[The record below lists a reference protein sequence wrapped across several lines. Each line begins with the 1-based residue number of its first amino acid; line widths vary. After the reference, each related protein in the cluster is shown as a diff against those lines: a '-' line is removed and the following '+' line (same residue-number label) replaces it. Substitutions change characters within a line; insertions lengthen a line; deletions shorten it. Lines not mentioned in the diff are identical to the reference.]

1 MKPLVIIPSFMRTGL
16 HLEALRDTLASI
28 IATQRES
35 MPDILVVDDCSPDA
49 KLVDALGQMKEGS
62 FEKDLPPFQL
72 IRKREN
78 TGFSSTVN
86 FGLRLAAKEQRDA
99 VLMNSDIEMDVP
111 GWVQKCQAV
120 TDTEGRPA
128 AVVGALL
135 IYPQTG
141 LIQHAGINFSY
152 LTRRFYERFKYGP
165 ANLPN
170 ALNREVLPVTGA
182 FQYIRAQTLADVG
195 IYDERFKLGYEDVDY
210 CLRVFLAG
218 LECVYEPEVRAWH
231 HESMVRGEKTD
242 KVKAWEAESFGAL
255 VEKYRGQS
263 FGQFVPSVL

>member
-1 MKPLVIIPSFMRTGL
+1 MKPLVVIPSYMKTGL
-16 HLEALRDTLASI
+16 HLEALTDTLASI
-28 IATQRES
+28 LHTQEHE
-35 MPDILVVDDCSPDA
+35 MPDILVVDDYSPDRA
-49 KLVDALGQMKEGS
+49 LVDALGKLQEGS
-62 FEKDLPPFQL
+62 SEKDLPPFEL
-72 IRKREN
+72 IRKKGN
-78 TGFSSTVN
+78 SGFSSTVN
-86 FGLRLAAKEQRDA
+86 FGMRFAQQEDRDV

-111 GWVQKCQAV
+111 DWVGKCQR
-120 TDTEGRPA
+120 TLDSEGRPA
-128 AVVGALL
+128 AVIGALL

-182 FQYIRAQTLADVG
+182 FQYIRAQTLTDVG
-195 IYDERFKLGYEDVDY
+195 IYDERFKLGYEDIDY

-231 HESMVRGEKTD
+231 HESMVRGEKTEQ
-242 KVKAWEAESFGAL
+242 VSRWEVESFASL